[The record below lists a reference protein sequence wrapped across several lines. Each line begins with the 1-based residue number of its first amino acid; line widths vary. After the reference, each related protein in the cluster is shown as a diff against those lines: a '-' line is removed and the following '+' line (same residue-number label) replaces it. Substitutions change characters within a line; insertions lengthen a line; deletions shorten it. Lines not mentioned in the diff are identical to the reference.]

1 MVMAGSDVVLPCSLD
16 NKNIE
21 LALFDWMKDG
31 RQDVFLYDDGTHD
44 NNSCP
49 GEDEQF
55 KGRVSHFPDELLHGN
70 ASIIIRNTR
79 LSDSGSYTCDFPHIQ
94 QKRFHIELLVAG
106 YINTHD
112 IAPVFQ
118 ISLSEK
124 LKRFVFSLNI
134 DKVLHFKTGK
144 AL

>member
-94 QKRFHIELLVAG
+94 QKRFHIELLVERRA
-106 YINTHD
+106 
-112 IAPVFQ
+112 
-118 ISLSEK
+118 S
-124 LKRFVFSLNI
+124 
-134 DKVLHFKTGK
+134 DKDSDSPLLRKHARNKDFDLLHRLGKTF
-144 AL
+144 

>member
-94 QKRFHIELLVAG
+94 QKRFHIELLVERRA
-106 YINTHD
+106 
-112 IAPVFQ
+112 
-118 ISLSEK
+118 S
-124 LKRFVFSLNI
+124 
-134 DKVLHFKTGK
+134 DKDSDSPLLTGK
-144 AL
+144 HARNKDFDLLHRLGKTF